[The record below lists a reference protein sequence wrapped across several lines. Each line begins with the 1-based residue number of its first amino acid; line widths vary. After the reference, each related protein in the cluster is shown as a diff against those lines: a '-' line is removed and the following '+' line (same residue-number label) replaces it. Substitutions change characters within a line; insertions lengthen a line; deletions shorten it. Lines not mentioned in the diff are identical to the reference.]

1 MHRFYANTFP
11 KTNASRVSFSSV
23 LETSFV
29 LFSVMNDSW
38 PVTLPEKSVGEGFSG
53 LGLGWGLDDRRAER
67 QEV

>member
-1 MHRFYANTFP
+1 
-11 KTNASRVSFSSV
+11 
-23 LETSFV
+23 
-29 LFSVMNDSW
+29 MNDSW